1 MDNGNNKKLL
11 MKGSKRKLMAVLI
24 ALPALTIFFV
34 LLSLL
39 IIYYDLLYE
48 TFLGP
53 LYALFVFVVAAYA
66 LTLPFKV
73 NLELKQTD
81 IKAVLHKH
89 LIQTFVFYIPLA
101 LLISGAVVF
110 WVYFARSSMQWAAQ
124 SHFAALEKLIYFMTL
139 LMVLQEVMKY
149 LSRRK
154 GLHAYENG
162 PSNTKN
168 LKWGSSILQL
178 LVIFQSIFFLF
189 LNWSLFALCIAGIRW
204 LLKDFLSGFMLFM
217 AFVLAMI
224 LVIGLMI
231 KLERRLEKHGRDQL
245 FIPWKS

>member
-1 MDNGNNKKLL
+1 
-11 MKGSKRKLMAVLI
+11 MAVLI

-39 IIYYDLLYE
+39 IIYYTPLYE

-53 LYALFVFVVAAYA
+53 LYALFVFVAAAYA
-66 LTLPFKV
+66 LTLPFKI
-73 NLELKQTD
+73 NLELKQAD
-81 IKAVLHKH
+81 IKTVIDKH
-89 LIQTFVFYIPLA
+89 LTQTFVFYLPIA

-124 SHFAALEKLIYFMTL
+124 SHFVTLEKLVYFMTL

-154 GLHAYENG
+154 GLATYENN
-162 PSNTKN
+162 PSSAKN
-168 LKWGSSILQL
+168 LKLGSLALQV
-178 LVIFQSIFFLF
+178 LVIFQSVFFLF
-189 LNWSLFALCIAGIRW
+189 LNWSLFTLCIAGIRW
-204 LLKDFLSGFMLFM
+204 LVKDLLSDFILFMVFML
-217 AFVLAMI
+217 AII

-231 KLERRLEKHGRDQL
+231 KLERRLEKYGRDQL